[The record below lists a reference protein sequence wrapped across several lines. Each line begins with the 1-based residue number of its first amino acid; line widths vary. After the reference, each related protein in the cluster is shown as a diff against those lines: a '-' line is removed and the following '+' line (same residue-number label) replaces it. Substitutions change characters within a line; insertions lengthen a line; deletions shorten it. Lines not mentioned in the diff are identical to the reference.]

1 MKQKRE
7 SRISQN
13 GIHQSEVSFSND
25 QFSRF
30 LENAREPIVVVQD
43 ERFLFVNRE
52 TTGLLH
58 FPLEEMLSAPM
69 VSFVH
74 PDDRELIRER
84 ILLRNNQERPPRE
97 LDFRIL
103 TREGEPLWLHAV
115 PLLSEWNGVPAHLV
129 HLQKITAGTTIE
141 NTFTT
146 QKEGSAV
153 FFQDT
158 TLRKKAEIASEK
170 ERLLLRTLV
179 DHLPISVFVKDN
191 DFRKT
196 AINKTHL
203 ERISKTLM
211 RRVEEKEVLGKTDF
225 DLYPE
230 ETARTYYEEDR
241 EVIREGKKITGRE
254 EVSTGANGEIIWEL
268 ISKIPLRDPDGK
280 IIGMVG
286 IAEDISEQKRT
297 ENEIRQKSSRLA
309 SIVETSADA
318 IAAADFN
325 GTVTFWSQ
333 GAERI
338 YGIPESAIVGKSI
351 LPSIPPERRN
361 DISYFIE
368 QTKAGKK
375 LVSYET
381 ERIRPDGTRF
391 YVSMNVSPF
400 PDVKGEVKEFLV
412 IVHDITERY
421 LAQEILKKSEEK
433 FRLLAENAGDVIWT
447 IDINETLLYI
457 SPSVERLLGYTPEV
471 LTEEWETLALNPVGT
486 ESFREN
492 FIPLIERI
500 KAGEHIAP
508 VTFIKEF
515 IKKEG
520 QRVFTESRISCIFD
534 DHGVFLFFLGVTRD
548 ITERKKA
555 EDEIILLNQTLENR
569 VRERTSQLEIANKD
583 LESFAYS
590 VSHDLRSPL
599 RHIDGFSRLLRKELP
614 GEATQSARYLDKIS
628 QATTKMATMI
638 DELLNFSRLGRTAMK
653 KSVVDLHPLV
663 KQIIDQYP
671 AGSLPPNIRFEID
684 ELPVVE
690 ADPSLLQI
698 VFENLISNAIKF
710 SSKKESPLIEIRSG
724 DNLKNPC
731 TVYIRD
737 NGAGF
742 DNAYT
747 DKLFG
752 VFQRL
757 HTTEEFEGTGIGLA
771 NVKQIIKKHGG
782 QITADGKT
790 GEGATFYLTL

>member
-1 MKQKRE
+1 MKQQRE
-7 SRISQN
+7 PRILQN
-13 GIHQSEVSFSND
+13 STHPSGVSNSND
-25 QFSRF
+25 QFFRLF
-30 LENAREPIVVVQD
+30 ENAREPIVVVQD

-52 TTGLLH
+52 TTLLLH
-58 FPLEEMLSAPM
+58 FPFDEMVPASIN
-69 VSFVH
+69 SFIH
-74 PDDRELIRER
+74 PDDRELIKDEIFSRKDPE
-84 ILLRNNQERPPRE
+84 QPPSE

-103 TREGEPLWLHAV
+103 THEGEHLWVHAV
-115 PLLSEWNGVPAHLV
+115 PLLTEWESAPACLLF
-129 HLQKITAGTTIE
+129 LQLIDRGTSIE
-141 NTFTT
+141 NSFTN
-146 QKEGSAV
+146 Q
-153 FFQDT
+153 
-158 TLRKKAEIASEK
+158 LRKKAEIASEK

-196 AINKTHL
+196 AVNKAHL
-203 ERISKTLM
+203 ERTSKTLM

-230 ETARTYYEEDR
+230 ETARAYYEEDQ
-241 EVIREGKKITGRE
+241 EVIREGKKIIGRE
-254 EVSTGANGEIIWEL
+254 EVSIGADGETIWEL
-268 ISKIPLRDPDGK
+268 ISKIPLRDQEGN

-286 IAEDISEQKRT
+286 IAQEISGQKRT
-297 ENEIRQKSSRLA
+297 ENEIRHKSSRLS

-325 GTVTFWSQ
+325 SIVTFWSQ

-338 YGIPESAIVGKSI
+338 YGIPESAIIGKSI

-361 DISYFIE
+361 DIPYFIE

-375 LVSYET
+375 LVGYET

-400 PDVKGEVKEFLV
+400 PDANGEMNEFLV
-412 IVHDITERY
+412 IVHDITQRY

-447 IDINETLLYI
+447 ISIDQKPLYM

-471 LTEEWETLALNPVGT
+471 LMERWSTLTLNPPGT
-486 ESFREN
+486 ESLPEN
-492 FIPLIERI
+492 CSPLIERV
-500 KAGEHIAP
+500 KSGEHVAP
-508 VTFIKEF
+508 VTFINEF

-520 QRVFTESRISCIFD
+520 QRVFTESRVSCIFD
-534 DHGVFLFFLGVTRD
+534 DHGSFLFFLGVTRD

-555 EDEIILLNQTLENR
+555 QDEILLLNQTLENR
-569 VRERTSQLEIANKD
+569 VRERTNQLEMANKD

-590 VSHDLRSPL
+590 VSHDLRAPL

-614 GEATQSARYLDKIS
+614 GEAIQVIRYLDKIS
-628 QATTKMATMI
+628 QSTTKMATMI

-653 KSVVDLHPLV
+653 KSSVDLNQLV

-671 AGSLPPNIRFEID
+671 AGALPPNLRFEIG

-690 ADPSLLQI
+690 ADPSLLLI

-710 SSKKESPLIEIRSG
+710 SAKKEFPLIEIHPGSNAQNR
-724 DNLKNPC
+724 C

-737 NGAGF
+737 NGVGF
-742 DNAYT
+742 DNAYS

-757 HTTEEFEGTGIGLA
+757 HTVEEFEGTGIGLA

-782 QITADGKT
+782 EITADGKS